1 MGKTAKPSHGNMTG
15 ALITDEDANAL
26 SARLALLGGQGQ
38 EICVELS
45 AAGYGTP
52 SAVGRA
58 SIEALAATEEDRSR
72 LYAYWREWAKER
84 LAGLVGPIN
93 ILRGKYPKASAYRS
107 ELMVALRDDAV
118 AGKLKS
124 EGPIV
129 SPQIEPT
136 LKRQIEMLPDDPV
149 AQRINEDITKA
160 RQQAASALHLAE
172 RSEFDK
178 FSASTRYA
186 LLIERY
192 RAVLE
197 PAGFALDSHRKT
209 GLVFRKLTS
218 DKRWA
223 FLLVDES
230 RDGVETGL
238 LSPSFALTL
247 PKKAVLPSAV
257 SLNAVATFS
266 PDDLVPRFRSSC
278 MFARDSYAQF
288 CLAAD
293 SIAFLARVVYTRLD
307 ALLVAGHADAIG
319 S

>member
-1 MGKTAKPSHGNMTG
+1 MKVTG
-15 ALITDEDANAL
+15 VLITDEAAKEL
-26 SARLALLGGQGQ
+26 SSRLALLGDQWQ
-38 EICVELS
+38 EICAELNV
-45 AAGYGTP
+45 AGYGTV
-52 SAVGRA
+52 SAA
-58 SIEALAATEEDRSR
+58 SRSTIEALATAVDRAR

-93 ILRGKYPKASAYRS
+93 ILRGSYPHVSAYRS
-107 ELMVALRDDAV
+107 DLMAILRADAA

-129 SPQIEPT
+129 SPQVEPT
-136 LKRQIEMLPDDPV
+136 LKRHIEMLPDDPV
-149 AQRINEDITKA
+149 AKQINEDIKNA
-160 RQQAASALHLAE
+160 RQQAASSLQLAE
-172 RSEFDK
+172 MSEFAE
-178 FSASTRYA
+178 FGASARYD

-192 RAVLE
+192 RAALE
-197 PAGFALDSHRKT
+197 PVGFALDSHRKT

-223 FLLVDES
+223 ILLVDES
-230 RDGVETGL
+230 RGGVDTGM

-257 SLNAVATFS
+257 SLNAMATFS
-266 PDDLVPRFRSSC
+266 PDDLVPRFRASC
-278 MFARDSYAQF
+278 MFAQDSYAQF

-293 SIAFLARVVYTRLD
+293 SIAFLTRIVYPRLD
-307 ALLVAGHADAIG
+307 ALLVA

>member
-1 MGKTAKPSHGNMTG
+1 MKVTG
-15 ALITDEDANAL
+15 ALITDEAAKEL
-26 SARLALLGGQGQ
+26 SGRLALLGDQWQ
-38 EICVELS
+38 EICAELNAS
-45 AAGYGTP
+45 GYGTP
-52 SAVGRA
+52 SAA
-58 SIEALAATEEDRSR
+58 SRGTIEALAATADDRSR

-84 LAGLVGPIN
+84 LAGLVSPIN
-93 ILRGKYPKASAYRS
+93 ILRGRYPHVSGYRS
-107 ELMVALRDDAV
+107 ELMAMLRTDAV

-124 EGPIV
+124 EGPSV

-136 LKRQIEMLPDDPV
+136 LKRHIEMLPDDPV
-149 AQRINEDITKA
+149 ATQINEDLKKA
-160 RQQAASALHLAE
+160 RQKAASSLQLAE
-172 RSEFDK
+172 VSEFAG
-178 FSASTRYA
+178 FSASARYD

-192 RAVLE
+192 RAALE
-197 PAGFALDSHRKT
+197 PVGFALDSHRKT

-230 RDGVETGL
+230 RDGMDTGM

-266 PDDLVPRFRSSC
+266 PDDLVPRFRASC

-288 CLAAD
+288 CLAVD
-293 SIAFLARVVYTRLD
+293 SIAFLTRVVHIRLD
-307 ALLVAGHADAIG
+307 ALLVAG
-319 S
+319 